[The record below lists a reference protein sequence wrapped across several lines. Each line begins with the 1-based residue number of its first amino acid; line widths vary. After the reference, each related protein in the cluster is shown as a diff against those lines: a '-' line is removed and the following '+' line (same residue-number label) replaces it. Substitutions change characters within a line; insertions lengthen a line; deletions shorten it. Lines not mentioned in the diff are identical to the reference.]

1 MPSSS
6 LTCPWCPA
14 HPKSEQY
21 FGHLYSRHF
30 DKLWSGNNKTTLNVR
45 IKKMSTAPIMLSL
58 PEPAPDLFV
67 CLGCLTAVKSCKVA
81 FAHEDTCKEACLKQ
95 LELMKDKV
103 STEERTYT
111 KQEMMEVLAKVNS
124 YIKILEDEISELKD
138 EKKEEGEEGS
148 DEDELPPP
156 PIDFRMKFPK
166 FFRNLGL
173 F

>member
-1 MPSSS
+1 
-6 LTCPWCPA
+6 
-14 HPKSEQY
+14 
-21 FGHLYSRHF
+21 
-30 DKLWSGNNKTTLNVR
+30 
-45 IKKMSTAPIMLSL
+45 
-58 PEPAPDLFV
+58 
-67 CLGCLTAVKSCKVA
+67 
-81 FAHEDTCKEACLKQ
+81 
-95 LELMKDKV
+95 MKDKV

-148 DEDELPPP
+148 DEDAPPSP